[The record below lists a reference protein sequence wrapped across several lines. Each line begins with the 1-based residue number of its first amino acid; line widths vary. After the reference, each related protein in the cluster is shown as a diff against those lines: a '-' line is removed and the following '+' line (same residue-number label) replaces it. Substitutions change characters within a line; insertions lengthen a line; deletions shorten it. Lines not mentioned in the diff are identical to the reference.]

1 LFTDVGRVWGAAPL
15 ASPSYGYLEDVGFG
29 LRIGN
34 ARSGFGNV
42 VHVDVAFPINA
53 PPGIDKVQ
61 FLVQTQAS
69 F

>member
-1 LFTDVGRVWGAAPL
+1 
-15 ASPSYGYLEDVGFG
+15 
-29 LRIGN
+29 
-34 ARSGFGNV
+34 
-42 VHVDVAFPINA
+42 VHVDVAFPINP